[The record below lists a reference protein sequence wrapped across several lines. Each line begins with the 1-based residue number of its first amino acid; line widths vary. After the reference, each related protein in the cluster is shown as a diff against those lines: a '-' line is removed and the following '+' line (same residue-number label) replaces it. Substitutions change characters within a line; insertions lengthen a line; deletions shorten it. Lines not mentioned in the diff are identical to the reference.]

1 MESSDS
7 NNAGGGPGRLADRAW
22 LRAMDAYTAGAYAR
36 AEEEFRAAVRL
47 DPGMADAWLGLHAL
61 RCDTSGAL
69 LAMHRH
75 RKRFGEQRSRHRRPL
90 SSWYWL
96 GWWVQPVL
104 EDARDLALAHA
115 SHWLDGRHLTE
126 LDTALAQCPPPG
138 EDPSVRFLHACR
150 SYLLKDWEQLIRD
163 TDRLLD
169 DPLLGIEAGL
179 FGGMARVRLDMCA
192 QAQGPLAASLARC
205 RSEQPQRKELRY
217 WLARAYEGAGRSA
230 AALPLYRA
238 VHRADPAFMDTAA
251 RLTAISAEDGL
262 VDALLE
268 GVVGSG
274 PAAGG
279 GTGAGREAGPVTGFG
294 TDEAYDPAEELG
306 AADGFGAAAGYGVD
320 YETQEDLPVGYTAEP
335 GAGRPV
341 EPGAGFTAD
350 YPGEPPAEFPAEF
363 PAGFRGDVAGGLPA
377 GFTMDEGFGPPEG
390 VEEAPGAGQ
399 GAGEAVGPQAT
410 AGPVPG
416 GPRPGAEGGA
426 GPEPRSGSTVFEGP
440 GTFQGP
446 SGFDG
451 PGGFPGGFEGPG
463 GVEGPA
469 PQGTGA
475 RTGSGSAAPGESGP
489 AATLFLPGRAVG
501 SQAVPAHR
509 ASPDRSGSRQELD
522 AALDAL
528 ERMVGL
534 DPVKRQVR
542 ALSAQ
547 LRMSRLRAGEGLPVQ
562 PPKRH
567 FVFSGPS
574 GTGKTTV
581 ARILGRVFH
590 SLGLLSGNHLVE
602 AQRADLVGEFLG
614 QTAVKANEL
623 IDSALDGVLFIDEAY
638 SLSNSGYSKGDAYG
652 DEALQVLLKR
662 AEDNRDRLVVILA
675 GYPEGMN
682 RLLSTNPGLNSR
694 FTTRVDFPSYRP
706 AELTAI
712 GAALAGRDGDGW
724 DEDATEE
731 LSSICGHVVREGWI
745 DDLGNGRF
753 IRTLYEKSCAYRD
766 LRLSLTGGQPSREDL
781 ATLRLPDLVQAYGEL
796 IDGRGGGAEA

>member
-1 MESSDS
+1 
-7 NNAGGGPGRLADRAW
+7 
-22 LRAMDAYTAGAYAR
+22 MDAYTAGAYTR

-61 RCDTSGAL
+61 RSDTSAAL
-69 LAMHRH
+69 LAMYRNQN
-75 RKRFGEQRSRHRRPL
+75 RFGEQRRLHRRPL

-104 EDARDLALAHA
+104 EDVRDLALAHA

-126 LDTALAQCPPPG
+126 LDRALEQCPAPS
-138 EDPSVRFLHACR
+138 EDPSAQFLYACR

-179 FGGMARVRLDMCA
+179 FAGMARVRLDMCA

-217 WLARAYEGAGRSA
+217 WLARAYEGGGRSA

-238 VHRADPAFMDTAA
+238 VHRADPAFMDTSA
-251 RLTAISAEDGL
+251 RLAAISAEDSLADGL
-262 VDALLE
+262 LAEGRSGGPDGTGLE
-268 GVVGSG
+268 GTGLD
-274 PAAGG
+274 
-279 GTGAGREAGPVTGFG
+279 GTGLDPAGLDGTGLDGTGPGGQPGLQDDPGYAEGPLYDAGFG
-294 TDEAYDPAEELG
+294 TGTVPAGGPSVDATLVDGPLAGPAQEPG
-306 AADGFGAAAGYGVD
+306 TAPADGAPQP
-320 YETQEDLPVGYTAEP
+320 T
-335 GAGRPV
+335 
-341 EPGAGFTAD
+341 
-350 YPGEPPAEFPAEF
+350 GE
-363 PAGFRGDVAGGLPA
+363 
-377 GFTMDEGFGPPEG
+377 
-390 VEEAPGAGQ
+390 
-399 GAGEAVGPQAT
+399 
-410 AGPVPG
+410 
-416 GPRPGAEGGA
+416 
-426 GPEPRSGSTVFEGP
+426 RSGSGAPTVPAAPTAPLPLPVRGEAQP
-440 GTFQGP
+440 RA
-446 SGFDG
+446 
-451 PGGFPGGFEGPG
+451 
-463 GVEGPA
+463 VALPA
-469 PQGTGA
+469 P
-475 RTGSGSAAPGESGP
+475 RP
-489 AATLFLPGRAVG
+489 V
-501 SQAVPAHR
+501 
-509 ASPDRSGSRQELD
+509 ASERELD
-522 AALDAL
+522 AALAEL
-528 ERMVGL
+528 SLMVGME
-534 DPVKRQVR
+534 PVKRQVR

-547 LRMSRLRAGEGLPVQ
+547 LRMSRLRAEQGLPVQ

-590 SLGLLSGNHLVE
+590 ALGLLSGDHLVE

-638 SLSNSGYSKGDAYG
+638 SLSNSGYTKGDAYG

-682 RLLSTNPGLNSR
+682 RLLATNPGLNSR

-706 AELTAI
+706 NELTAI

-724 DEDATEE
+724 DEDAAEE
-731 LSSICGHVVREGWI
+731 LASICVHVVREGWI
-745 DDLGNGRF
+745 DELGNGRF

-766 LRLSLTGGQPSREDL
+766 LRLSLLREPPGREDL

-796 IDGRGGGAEA
+796 IDGRG

>member
-1 MESSDS
+1 
-7 NNAGGGPGRLADRAW
+7 
-22 LRAMDAYTAGAYAR
+22 MDAYTAGAYAR
-36 AEEEFRAAVRL
+36 AEEEFRAAVQL

-75 RKRFGEQRSRHRRPL
+75 QKRFGEQRLRHRRPL

-115 SHWLDGRHLTE
+115 SHWLDGRHLSE
-126 LDTALAQCPPPG
+126 LDRALELCPPA
-138 EDPSVRFLHACR
+138 EQDASVRFLHACR

-179 FGGMARVRLDMCA
+179 FSGMARVRLDMCA

-238 VHRADPAFMDTAA
+238 VHRADPAFMDAAA
-251 RLTAISAEDGL
+251 RLAAIAAEDGL

-268 GVVGSG
+268 SMPGVG
-274 PAAGG
+274 AGG
-279 GTGAGREAGPVTGFG
+279 GRDSG
-294 TDEAYDPAEELG
+294 TDGLGGDGYGTDGYDVDEEVETEDAYAAQDDLCPEQGFAPDDFETDEGLSAPAAPQEGYGGGQEGFPGIQG
-306 AADGFGAAAGYGVD
+306 ALDGFGAGQSGGAPGDPGD
-320 YETQEDLPVGYTAEP
+320 P
-335 GAGRPV
+335 GASSPQ
-341 EPGAGFTAD
+341 T
-350 YPGEPPAEFPAEF
+350 
-363 PAGFRGDVAGGLPA
+363 
-377 GFTMDEGFGPPEG
+377 
-390 VEEAPGAGQ
+390 
-399 GAGEAVGPQAT
+399 AGERADS
-410 AGPVPG
+410 PG
-416 GPRPGAEGGA
+416 GPSAA
-426 GPEPRSGSTVFEGP
+426 T
-440 GTFQGP
+440 
-446 SGFDG
+446 
-451 PGGFPGGFEGPG
+451 
-463 GVEGPA
+463 PA
-469 PQGTGA
+469 PPA
-475 RTGSGSAAPGESGP
+475 RP
-489 AATLFLPGRAVG
+489 AALTPHTGPPALGGRAAG
-501 SQAVPAHR
+501 QE
-509 ASPDRSGSRQELD
+509 ELD
-522 AALDAL
+522 AALAAL

-534 DPVKRQVR
+534 EPVKRQVR

-547 LRMSRLRAGEGLPVQ
+547 LRMSRLRAGQGLPVQ

-590 SLGLLSGNHLVE
+590 ALGLLSGDHLVE

-682 RLLSTNPGLNSR
+682 RLLATNPGLNSR

-706 AELTAI
+706 GELTAI
-712 GAALAGRDGDGW
+712 GATLAERDGDSW
-724 DEDATEE
+724 DEDAAEE
-731 LSSICGHVVREGWI
+731 LGSICAHVVREGWI
-745 DDLGNGRF
+745 DELGNGRF
-753 IRTLYEKSCAYRD
+753 MRTLYEKSCAYRD
-766 LRLSLTGGQPSREDL
+766 LRLSLLREPPGREDL

-796 IDGRGGGAEA
+796 IDGRG